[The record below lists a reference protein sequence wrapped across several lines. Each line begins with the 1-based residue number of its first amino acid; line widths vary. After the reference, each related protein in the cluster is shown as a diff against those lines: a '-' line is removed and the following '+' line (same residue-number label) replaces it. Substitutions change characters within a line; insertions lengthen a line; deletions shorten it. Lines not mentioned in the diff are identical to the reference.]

1 MNKKRFELLGSAP
14 VGRAILRLAMPT
26 MLAAVVQ
33 ILYNITDT
41 IFIGMLGD
49 TDLVAAISIILP
61 LVFAII
67 AFGNIFGI
75 GASSYISRQLGAG
88 NLEEARHA
96 NAVAAYTA
104 AAVGIL
110 LTVVFV
116 VFRGPLLSVIGTS
129 ADTLGPTSD
138 YFTILSSFSPLL
150 ILQIALA
157 GLVRSEGATS
167 KAMWGMIIGLGT
179 NIVLDPVFILALGMG
194 IAGAAW
200 ATVIGNVLGVMF
212 YVLHFAVGKTVLSIH
227 LKDFRPSRRIFGEI
241 FKIGIP
247 ASLSMLVMSISFLLV
262 NVVAATYGDEVV
274 AGIGIC
280 QRVMNICIMLMVGIA
295 QGYQPFAGFNY
306 GARQY
311 DRLKRGLKMT
321 MLFNISLGVIFM
333 VLFVTFSHEISGIF
347 IQGEPETV
355 NAAAIFLS
363 AFALALPLVGLQF
376 TLMTTFQAVGK
387 ALQAMF
393 ISLGRQAIVFIPMLF
408 IFNNAFGLDGLRY
421 SQPSADMISS
431 VAAALMSISFVRQ
444 MRTLH
449 DEQQAAAAVP
459 GPEIGLP
466 VEEME

>member
-1 MNKKRFELLGSAP
+1 MDDKKLKLMGSAP
-14 VGRAILRLAMPT
+14 VGRAILQLAIPT

-49 TDLVAAISIILP
+49 SDLVAAISIILP
-61 LVFAII
+61 LVFGII
-67 AFGNIFGI
+67 AFGNLFGI
-75 GASSYISRQLGAG
+75 GAASYISRQLGAG
-88 NLEEARHA
+88 NMEEARHA

-104 AAVGIL
+104 TVVGVV

-116 VFRGPLLSVIGTS
+116 VFRGPLLGVIGTS
-129 ADTLGPTSD
+129 ADTLGPTSE

-150 ILQIALA
+150 ILQVALA

-179 NIVLDPVFILALGMG
+179 NIVLDPVFIFTLEMG

-200 ATVIGNVLGVMF
+200 ATVIGNGLGVVF
-212 YVLHFAVGKTVLSIH
+212 YILHFVKGKTVLSIH
-227 LKDFRPSRRIFGEI
+227 PKDFRPSRRIYGQI
-241 FKIGIP
+241 MAIGVP
-247 ASLSMLVMSISFLLV
+247 ASLSMLVMSISFLLT
-262 NVVAATYGDEVV
+262 NVVASAYGDEVV

-280 QRVMNICIMLMVGIA
+280 QRIMNICIMLMVGIA

-321 MLFNISLGVIFM
+321 MLYNISLGVIFM

-347 IQGEPETV
+347 IQGELETV
-355 NAAAIFLS
+355 NAAAMFLR

-393 ISLGRQAIVFIPMLF
+393 ISLGRQAIVFIPLLYV
-408 IFNNAFGLDGLRY
+408 FNSMFGLEGLRY
-421 SQPSADMISS
+421 AQPTADVISA
-431 VAAALMSISFVRQ
+431 VAAALMSISFIRQ

-449 DEQQAAAAVP
+449 DEQQAANGQP
-459 GPEIGLP
+459 GVEMGLP
-466 VEEME
+466 AEERE